1 MRNIFPSRWIKQFFG
16 KTIKNLRKHRNIK
29 IATTTTKRRRYYL
42 ISELNYHTTKIF
54 TENLLVIE
62 MTKKWILLDKPL
74 YFEFSMLDLSK
85 TVLYEVYC
93 WYDEVKAKYDEN
105 VKMFYVDTDSFII

>member
-1 MRNIFPSRWIKQFFG
+1 
-16 KTIKNLRKHRNIK
+16 
-29 IATTTTKRRRYYL
+29 
-42 ISELNYHTTKIF
+42 
-54 TENLLVIE
+54 
-62 MTKKWILLDKPL
+62 MTKKRILLDKPL

>member
-1 MRNIFPSRWIKQFFG
+1 MRNIFSSRWIKQFFG

-85 TVLYEVYC
+85 TVLYEVYY